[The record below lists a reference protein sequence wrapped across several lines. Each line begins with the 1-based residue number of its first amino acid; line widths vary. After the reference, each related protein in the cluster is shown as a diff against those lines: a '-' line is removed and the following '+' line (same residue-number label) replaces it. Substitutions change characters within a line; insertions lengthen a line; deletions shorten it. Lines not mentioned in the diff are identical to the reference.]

1 MSRVDITAFTKG
13 KPFIMRAKTRTYTDH
28 LERQSEISV
37 LDIEVNGFEVTVHFE
52 SAQELIAFC
61 QKRNISC
68 ADIRSRTGVER
79 YLLAK
84 RSAA

>member
-13 KPFIMRAKTRTYTDH
+13 KPFIMRANTRTYTDY
-28 LERQSEISV
+28 LERQREISV

-68 ADIRSRTGVER
+68 ADIRSRNGVER